1 MNKYLK
7 SLLKYFFL
15 PIYKRIELRNLET
28 KERSIIIN
36 AKNLINNRNHISTKI
51 NDFEFSA
58 FSQWGEDG
66 IISYLVENLEIVS
79 NSFIEFGVENY
90 LESNT
95 RFLLINNNWSGLIF
109 DMSKENISEIKK
121 HYYYWRHDLRAE
133 TATITAENINDLI
146 EKNGFKK
153 PIGLLSIDI
162 DGNDY
167 WVWDSI
173 NVINPRI
180 VICEYN
186 SLWGAEH
193 AVSTPYNPTFMRSN
207 SHFSN
212 LYYGASIKA
221 FTELAKTKGYSLI
234 GSNRAGN
241 NIFFVRDDLVSNL
254 NIIDPEKAWVQSQ
267 FSEARDEDGKL
278 SFLSFKDRL
287 NQVSDQTLVNLN
299 DGKEYIIRDI
309 YDL

>member
-167 WVWDSI
+167 WVWKNLEILDPEI
-173 NVINPRI
+173 VVI
-180 VICEYN
+180 EYN
-186 SLWGAEH
+186 YRFGSEKS
-193 AVSTPYNPTFMRSN
+193 VTIPYDPGFDRRKAHPSMV
-207 SHFSN
+207 
-212 LYYGASIKA
+212 YYGASLKA
-221 FTELAKTKGYSLI
+221 LVKLAEKKGMKLVAT
-234 GSNRAGN
+234 NLAGN
-241 NIFFVRDDLVSNL
+241 NAFFVKEKLL
-254 NIIDPEKAWVQSQ
+254 NNIVKEVKISECFREGK
-267 FSEARDEDGKL
+267 FREARDPNGQLLYL
-278 SFLSFKDRL
+278 S
-287 NQVSDQTLVNLN
+287 
-299 DGKEYIIRDI
+299 KEEEIKIFQEMEFEEV
-309 YDL
+309 